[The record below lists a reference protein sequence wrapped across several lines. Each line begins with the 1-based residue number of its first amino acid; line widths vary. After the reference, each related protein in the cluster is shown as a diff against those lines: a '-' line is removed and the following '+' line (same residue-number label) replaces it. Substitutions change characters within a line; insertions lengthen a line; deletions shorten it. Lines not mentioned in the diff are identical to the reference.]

1 MNRHG
6 GPRRL
11 RAQRMYRLLVRLYPA
26 AHRRAFGEQMVQT
39 FGDHYRDAIEA
50 RGGSRLRFWVAVLAD
65 AGTSLLTEYAAE
77 VRARGRRQTATSPRR
92 RDRLTRRDR
101 LARRGL
107 RRRVA
112 PRRRSAAGSGDIT
125 GAQGGG
131 NTRRRRVRRRL
142 RYRPSAGRPVR
153 VVVRT
158 RHHQLVYRGRIAV
171 LATMAP
177 LVGVGLGSG
186 MATGHSG
193 VAVLVTGLLVT
204 AWLGYGMRL
213 ARRIPAGP
221 HGVGPAPPGGA
232 GVREPRRPLPMSP
245 VGAAARPMP
254 DQDPPGQAAAMT

>member
-6 GPRRL
+6 GRRCL
-11 RAQRMYRLLVRLYPA
+11 RAQRTYRLLVRLYPA

-39 FGDHYRDAIEA
+39 FGDHYRDAVEA

-65 AGTSLLTEYAAE
+65 AGTSLLTEHAAE
-77 VRARGRRQTATSPRR
+77 VRARGRRHTATSTRR
-92 RDRLTRRDR
+92 RDRLTRHG
-101 LARRGL
+101 LTRRGL
-107 RRRVA
+107 RRRLA
-112 PRRRSAAGSGDIT
+112 PRRRSAARSGDIT

-153 VVVRT
+153 VVART

-171 LATMAP
+171 LAAMAP

-186 MATGHSG
+186 MAIGHFG
-193 VAVLVTGLLVT
+193 GAVLVTGLLVT
-204 AWLGYGMRL
+204 ARLGYGLRL
-213 ARRIPAGP
+213 ARRVPAGP
-221 HGVGPAPPGGA
+221 HGDGPAPPGGA

-245 VGAAARPMP
+245 VGAAARPIP
-254 DQDPPGQAAAMT
+254 DQDPPGHAAAMT